1 MFTHTK
7 QDISHRKATHIFV
20 FIKYLLEACCVGC
33 YSKENVNLRNQEAQV
48 QEEKK
53 GGGGVLNI
61 GRTKVELM
69 SICNYLS
76 CATYLQPWTKCF
88 PLRFMCHMPIV

>member
-1 MFTHTK
+1 MLG
-7 QDISHRKATHIFV
+7 ATAKRH
-20 FIKYLLEACCVGC
+20 
-33 YSKENVNLRNQEAQV
+33 VNLRNQEAQV

-53 GGGGVLNI
+53 GGKVLNI

-69 SICNYLS
+69 SICNYLP

-88 PLRFMCHMPIV
+88 PLRFMCHMPII